1 LQIAIAFFNLME
13 IADDRFSLHR
23 IYTIILTDAM
33 NMSTS
38 SPIVNSGMLNDQK
51 TFFLQNLPVKSFP
64 LHSCM

>member
-1 LQIAIAFFNLME
+1 ME

-51 TFFLQNLPVKSFP
+51 TLSFVKLTS
-64 LHSCM
+64 